1 MLTSVSPLEYS
12 DPCIQSFTCCSK
24 IMLSVSSFRF
34 AVVLEMFECYLT
46 KKLLSFFIAC
56 IYFSQWCA
64 FPRKRGQRL
73 WPFLERAKTVKK
85 S

>member
-46 KKLLSFFIAC
+46 KKLLSFFIVFIFHNGA
-56 IYFSQWCA
+56 
-64 FPRKRGQRL
+64 L
-73 WPFLERAKTVKK
+73 FLESDASGFGLSWKERRL
-85 S
+85 